1 MRRHQRRSV
10 VNGFLTVFR
19 KEVLEN
25 LRDRRTIIAALV
37 FGPLFGPLLLAASLQ
52 LMVDRGAARAD
63 AAITIAVSHAE
74 RAPNL
79 VAFLEQNA
87 VSVQKVELDD
97 GGARSA
103 VLGKQYKAVVLIS
116 GDYGTRLARAEPAP
130 LLVYADAS
138 DLFNDRY
145 VDRLRGLLARHA
157 QSLAQLRL
165 LARGVDPSALVP
177 IAVQD
182 VDVATPASRAV
193 AALGIMSYLV
203 IFAMLAGGMYLAI
216 DATAGERERGSLES
230 LLTTPVKRT
239 HIIYGKIAATCAY
252 MLASLTLTVVACG
265 IAVRF
270 VRLEDFGMTA
280 NLGPATVLAVIG
292 VVAPMVLLG
301 AALMTVVASFTRSY
315 REAQSY
321 LGFVIM
327 VPTLPLA
334 FVNLLGLQPTLPLM
348 AVPSLGQHFL
358 MTSLL
363 RGEGVDPAAFAVS
376 AGASLALG
384 LALAWIAGR
393 LYERE
398 AILG

>member
-1 MRRHQRRSV
+1 MH
-10 VNGFLTVFR
+10 GLLTVFR

-52 LMVDRGAARAD
+52 LMVDRGAARAEAPITVAVAH
-63 AAITIAVSHAE
+63 AA

-79 VAFLEQNA
+79 VDYLERNA
-87 VSVQKVELDD
+87 VTVERVAYDDDEARASVLDK
-97 GGARSA
+97 RHE
-103 VLGKQYKAVVLIS
+103 AVVLVPEDF
-116 GDYGTRLARAEPAP
+116 GARLAAARPAP
-130 LLVYADAS
+130 LRLYADAS
-138 DLFNDRY
+138 DMFNDSH
-145 VDRLRGLLARHA
+145 VDRLRGLLAAHS
-157 QSLAQLRL
+157 QGLAQLRL
-165 LARGVDPSALVP
+165 VARGVDPASVVP
-177 IAVQD
+177 IAVQEI
-182 VDVATPASRAV
+182 DVATPASRAV
-193 AALGIMSYLV
+193 VALGLMSYLV

-230 LLTTPVKRT
+230 LLTTPVPRT
-239 HIIYGKIAATCAY
+239 QVIYGKIAATCAY
-252 MLASLTLTVVACG
+252 MLASLALTVAACAVA
-265 IAVRF
+265 VNV

-280 NLGPATVLAVIG
+280 NLGPATALAIVG
-292 VVAPMVLLG
+292 VVAPLVLLG

-321 LGFVIM
+321 LGFVVM

-334 FVNLLGLQPTLPLM
+334 FVGPLGLQPSLPLM

-363 RGEGVDPAAFAVS
+363 RGEPVGAANLAVS
-376 AGASLALG
+376 ALASLALG
-384 LALAWIAGR
+384 AALAWVAGR

>member
-1 MRRHQRRSV
+1 MR
-10 VNGFLTVFR
+10 GLYAVFR

-25 LRDRRTIIAALV
+25 LRDRRTIVAALV

-52 LMVDRGAARAD
+52 LMVDRGSARTD
-63 AAITIAVSHAE
+63 APLAVAVSNAG

-79 VAFLEQNA
+79 VSFLEQNSVTVEA
-87 VSVQKVELDD
+87 VVLDD
-97 GGARSA
+97 AQARAA
-103 VLGKQYKAVVLIS
+103 VLAKRHKAVVLVPEDF
-116 GDYGTRLARAEPAP
+116 GARLARAQPAP

-138 DLFNDRY
+138 DMFNDRY
-145 VDRLRGLLARHA
+145 VDRLRGLLARHT

-165 LARGVDPSALVP
+165 LARGVDPASVLP

-182 VDVATPASRAV
+182 IDVATPTSRAV
-193 AALGIMSYLV
+193 LALGIMSYLV

-239 HIIYGKIAATCAY
+239 HLIYGKIAATCAY
-252 MLASLTLTVVACG
+252 MLASLVLTVTACAV
-265 IAVRF
+265 AVRF
-270 VRLEDFGMTA
+270 VRLEDFGMSA
-280 NLGPATVLAVIG
+280 NLGPGAVLGLIG

-376 AGASLALG
+376 AGASLLLG

>member
-1 MRRHQRRSV
+1 MLDKRHQV
-10 VNGFLTVFR
+10 VVFVPESFR
-19 KEVLEN
+19 
-25 LRDRRTIIAALV
+25 
-37 FGPLFGPLLLAASLQ
+37 
-52 LMVDRGAARAD
+52 
-63 AAITIAVSHAE
+63 
-74 RAPNL
+74 
-79 VAFLEQNA
+79 
-87 VSVQKVELDD
+87 
-97 GGARSA
+97 
-103 VLGKQYKAVVLIS
+103 
-116 GDYGTRLARAEPAP
+116 TRLAQAQPAP

-138 DLFNDRY
+138 DMFNDRY
-145 VDRLRGLLARHA
+145 VDRLRGLLARHT
-157 QSLAQLRL
+157 QTLAQLRL
-165 LARGVDPSALVP
+165 LARGVDPASVVP

-193 AALGIMSYLV
+193 VALGIMSYLV
-203 IFAMLAGGMYLAI
+203 IFAMLAGGIYLAI

-239 HIIYGKIAATCAY
+239 HIIYGKIAATCTY
-252 MLASLTLTVVACG
+252 MLASLVLTVAACAV
-265 IAVRF
+265 AVRF
-270 VRLEDFGMTA
+270 VRLEDFGMSA
-280 NLGPATVLAVIG
+280 NLGPVTALGLIA

-363 RGEGVDPAAFAVS
+363 RGEGVDAAAFAVS

-384 LALAWIAGR
+384 LALAWVAGR
-393 LYERE
+393 LYDRE

>member
-1 MRRHQRRSV
+1 
-10 VNGFLTVFR
+10 
-19 KEVLEN
+19 
-25 LRDRRTIIAALV
+25 
-37 FGPLFGPLLLAASLQ
+37 
-52 LMVDRGAARAD
+52 
-63 AAITIAVSHAE
+63 
-74 RAPNL
+74 
-79 VAFLEQNA
+79 
-87 VSVQKVELDD
+87 
-97 GGARSA
+97 
-103 VLGKQYKAVVLIS
+103 
-116 GDYGTRLARAEPAP
+116 
-130 LLVYADAS
+130 
-138 DLFNDRY
+138 
-145 VDRLRGLLARHA
+145 
-157 QSLAQLRL
+157 
-165 LARGVDPSALVP
+165 
-177 IAVQD
+177 
-182 VDVATPASRAV
+182 
-193 AALGIMSYLV
+193 
-203 IFAMLAGGMYLAI
+203 MYLAI

-252 MLASLTLTVVACG
+252 MLASLALTVTACAV
-265 IAVRF
+265 AVRF
-270 VRLEDFGMTA
+270 VRLEDFGMSA
-280 NLGPATVLAVIG
+280 NLGPVAVLGLVG

-376 AGASLALG
+376 AGASLLLG
-384 LALAWIAGR
+384 LALAWLAGK
-393 LYERE
+393 LYDRE

>member
-1 MRRHQRRSV
+1 MR
-10 VNGFLTVFR
+10 GLLTVFR
-19 KEVLEN
+19 KEVMEN
-25 LRDRRTIIAALV
+25 LRDKRTIIAALV

-63 AAITIAVSHAE
+63 APITVAVAHAE

-87 VSVQKVELDD
+87 VTVERVGYDD
-97 GGARSA
+97 AQARAA
-103 VLGKQYKAVVLIS
+103 VLDRKQKAVVAVPEDF
-116 GDYGTRLARAEPAP
+116 GARLAAAKPAP
-130 LLVYADAS
+130 LLLYADAS
-138 DLFNDRY
+138 DMFNDSH
-145 VDRLRGLLARHA
+145 VDRLRALLARHT

-165 LARGVDPSALVP
+165 LARGVDPASVVP

-182 VDVATPASRAV
+182 VDVATPSSRAV
-193 AALGIMSYLV
+193 VVLGVMSFLV
-203 IFAMLAGGMYLAI
+203 IFATLAGGTYLAI

-230 LLTTPVKRT
+230 LLTTPVRRT
-239 HIIYGKIAATCAY
+239 HIIYGKILATCAY
-252 MLASLTLTVVACG
+252 MLASLVLTVIACAV
-265 IAVRF
+265 AVRF

-280 NLGPATVLAVIG
+280 NLGPLTVLGIIAAVATLI
-292 VVAPMVLLG
+292 PLG

-321 LGFVIM
+321 LSFVIM
-327 VPTLPLA
+327 VPTMPLA
-334 FVNLLGLQPTLPLM
+334 FIGALGLQPTPALM
-348 AVPSLGQHFL
+348 AVPSLGQHFM

-363 RGEGVDPAAFAVS
+363 RGEGLALQSFAIS

-384 LALAWIAGR
+384 ALLAWIAGR

-398 AILG
+398 SILG

>member
-1 MRRHQRRSV
+1 MR
-10 VNGFLTVFR
+10 GLFAVFR
-19 KEVLEN
+19 KEVIEN

-52 LMVDRGAARAD
+52 IMVDRGSARAD
-63 AAITIAVSHAE
+63 APITVAVSHAE

-79 VAFLEQNA
+79 VSFLEQNA
-87 VSVQKVELDD
+87 VTVAKVALDD
-97 GGARSA
+97 ARSRAA
-103 VLGKQYKAVVLIS
+103 VLDKRHKAVVFVPEDF
-116 GDYGTRLARAEPAP
+116 GARLAQARPAP

-138 DLFNDRY
+138 DMFNDRY
-145 VDRLRGLLARHA
+145 VDRLRGLLAQHT

-165 LARGVDPSALVP
+165 LARGVDPTSVVP

-193 AALGIMSYLV
+193 VALGIMSYLV

-239 HIIYGKIAATCAY
+239 HIIYGKIAATCTY
-252 MLASLTLTVVACG
+252 MLASLVLTVSACAV
-265 IAVRF
+265 AVRF
-270 VRLEDFGMTA
+270 VRLEDFGMSA
-280 NLGPATVLAVIG
+280 NLGPVTALGIIG

-301 AALMTVVASFTRSY
+301 ASLMTVVASFTRSY

-334 FVNLLGLQPTLPLM
+334 FVNLLGLQPTLQLM

-384 LALAWIAGR
+384 LALAWVAGR
-393 LYERE
+393 LYDRE

>member
-1 MRRHQRRSV
+1 MRGLFAV
-10 VNGFLTVFR
+10 YR
-19 KEVLEN
+19 KEVFEN
-25 LRDRRTIIAALV
+25 LRDRRTLIAALV

-52 LMVDRGAARAD
+52 IMVDRGAARAD
-63 AAITIAVSHAE
+63 APITVAVSHAE

-79 VAFLEQNA
+79 VSFLEQNA
-87 VSVQKVELDD
+87 VTVEKVALDDAQSRAAVLDKRQKV
-97 GGARSA
+97 
-103 VLGKQYKAVVLIS
+103 VVYVPE
-116 GDYGTRLARAEPAP
+116 DFGTRLARAQPAP
-130 LLVYADAS
+130 LLLYADAS
-138 DLFNDRY
+138 DMFNDRY
-145 VDRLRGLLARHA
+145 VDRLRSLLARHT
-157 QSLAQLRL
+157 QTLAQLRL
-165 LARGVDPSALVP
+165 LARGVDPASVVP

-182 VDVATPASRAV
+182 IDVATPTSRAV
-193 AALGIMSYLV
+193 VALGIMSYLV

-239 HIIYGKIAATCAY
+239 HIIYGKIAATCTY
-252 MLASLTLTVVACG
+252 MLASLVLTVTACG

-270 VRLEDFGMTA
+270 VRLEDFGMSA
-280 NLGPATVLAVIG
+280 NLGPAAVLGLIG
-292 VVAPMVLLG
+292 VVAPLVLLG

-363 RGEGVDPAAFAVS
+363 RGEGADPAAFAVS
-376 AGASLALG
+376 AGTSLLLG
-384 LALAWIAGR
+384 VALAWLAGR

>member
-1 MRRHQRRSV
+1 MR
-10 VNGFLTVFR
+10 GLYAVFR
-19 KEVLEN
+19 KEVIEN
-25 LRDRRTIIAALV
+25 LRDRRTIVAALV

-52 LMVDRGAARAD
+52 LMVDRGSARTD
-63 AAITIAVSHAE
+63 APLTVAVSHAE

-79 VAFLEQNA
+79 VSFLEQNA
-87 VSVQKVELDD
+87 VTVEPVTLDD
-97 GGARSA
+97 TQARAA
-103 VLGKQYKAVVLIS
+103 VLDKRHKAVVYVPEDF
-116 GDYGTRLARAEPAP
+116 GARLARAQPAP
-130 LLVYADAS
+130 LRVYADCS
-138 DLFNDRY
+138 DMFNDRY
-145 VDRLRGLLARHA
+145 VDRLRGLLARHT
-157 QSLAQLRL
+157 QTLAQLRL
-165 LARGVDPSALVP
+165 LARGVDPASVLP

-182 VDVATPASRAV
+182 IDVATPTSRAV
-193 AALGIMSYLV
+193 LALGIMSYLV

-252 MLASLTLTVVACG
+252 MLASLVLTVTACAV
-265 IAVRF
+265 AVRF
-270 VRLEDFGMTA
+270 VRLEDFGMSA
-280 NLGPATVLAVIG
+280 NLGPTAVLGLIA

-376 AGASLALG
+376 AGASLLLG
-384 LALAWIAGR
+384 VALAWIAGR
-393 LYERE
+393 LYDRE

>member
-1 MRRHQRRSV
+1 MR
-10 VNGFLTVFR
+10 GLFAVFR
-19 KEVLEN
+19 KEVFEN

-52 LMVDRGAARAD
+52 IMVDRGSARSD
-63 AAITIAVSHAE
+63 APIAVAVSHAE

-79 VAFLEQNA
+79 VSFLEQNA
-87 VSVQKVELDD
+87 VTVEKVALDD
-97 GGARSA
+97 AQARAA
-103 VLGKQYKAVVLIS
+103 VLDKRHQVVVFVPES
-116 GDYGTRLARAEPAP
+116 FRTRLAQAQPAP

-138 DLFNDRY
+138 DMFNDRY
-145 VDRLRGLLARHA
+145 VDRLRGLLARHT
-157 QSLAQLRL
+157 QTLAQLRL
-165 LARGVDPSALVP
+165 LARGVDPASVVP

-193 AALGIMSYLV
+193 VALGIMSYLV
-203 IFAMLAGGMYLAI
+203 IFAMLAGGIYLAI

-239 HIIYGKIAATCAY
+239 HIIYGKIAATCTY
-252 MLASLTLTVVACG
+252 MLASLVLTVAACAV
-265 IAVRF
+265 AVRF
-270 VRLEDFGMTA
+270 VRLEDFGMSA
-280 NLGPATVLAVIG
+280 NLGPVTALGLIA

-363 RGEGVDPAAFAVS
+363 RGEGVDAAAFAVS

-384 LALAWIAGR
+384 LALAWVAGR
-393 LYERE
+393 LYDRE

>member
-1 MRRHQRRSV
+1 MR
-10 VNGFLTVFR
+10 GLYAVFR
-19 KEVLEN
+19 KEVIEN
-25 LRDRRTIIAALV
+25 LRDRRTIVAALV

-52 LMVDRGAARAD
+52 LMVDRGSARTD
-63 AAITIAVSHAE
+63 APLTVAVSHAD

-79 VAFLEQNA
+79 VSFLEQNA
-87 VSVQKVELDD
+87 VTVEAVTLDD
-97 GGARSA
+97 AQARAA
-103 VLGKQYKAVVLIS
+103 VLDKRHKAVVLVPEDF
-116 GDYGTRLARAEPAP
+116 GARLARAQPAP

-138 DLFNDRY
+138 DMFNDRY
-145 VDRLRGLLARHA
+145 VDRLRGLLARHT
-157 QSLAQLRL
+157 QTLAQLRL
-165 LARGVDPSALVP
+165 LARGIDPASVLP

-182 VDVATPASRAV
+182 IDVATPTSRAV
-193 AALGIMSYLV
+193 LALGIMSYLV

-239 HIIYGKIAATCAY
+239 HLIYGKIAATCAY
-252 MLASLTLTVVACG
+252 MLASLVLTVTACAV
-265 IAVRF
+265 AVRF
-270 VRLEDFGMTA
+270 VRLEDFGMSA
-280 NLGPATVLAVIG
+280 NLGPAAVLGLIA

-363 RGEGVDPAAFAVS
+363 RGEGVDPAGFAVS
-376 AGASLALG
+376 AGASLLLG
-384 LALAWIAGR
+384 LALAWVAGR
-393 LYERE
+393 LYDRE

>member
-1 MRRHQRRSV
+1 MR
-10 VNGFLTVFR
+10 GLFAVFR

-25 LRDRRTIIAALV
+25 LRDRRTIVAALV
-37 FGPLFGPLLLAASLQ
+37 FGPLFGPVLLAASLQ
-52 LMVDRGAARAD
+52 LMVDRSSARVEAQV
-63 AAITIAVSHAE
+63 TVAVSHAE

-79 VAFLEQNA
+79 VSFLEQNA
-87 VSVQKVELDD
+87 VTVEKVALDD
-97 GGARSA
+97 AQARAA
-103 VLGKQYKAVVLIS
+103 VLDKRHKAVLLVPE
-116 GDYGTRLARAEPAP
+116 DFGTRLARAQPAP

-138 DLFNDRY
+138 DMFNDRY
-145 VDRLRGLLARHA
+145 VDRLRGLLARHT
-157 QSLAQLRL
+157 QTLAQLRL
-165 LARGVDPSALVP
+165 LARGVDPASVVP

-182 VDVATPASRAV
+182 VDVATPTSRAV
-193 AALGIMSYLV
+193 VALGIMSYLV

-252 MLASLTLTVVACG
+252 MLASLVLTVTACG
-265 IAVRF
+265 VAVRF
-270 VRLEDFGMTA
+270 VRLEDFGMSA
-280 NLGPATVLAVIG
+280 NLGPVAVLGLIG
-292 VVAPMVLLG
+292 VVAPLVLLG

-376 AGASLALG
+376 AGASLLLG
-384 LALAWIAGR
+384 LALAWLAGR

>member
-1 MRRHQRRSV
+1 MR
-10 VNGFLTVFR
+10 GLLTVFR
-19 KEVLEN
+19 KEVFEN
-25 LRDRRTIIAALV
+25 LRDRRTIFAALV

-63 AAITIAVSHAE
+63 APITVAIAHAA

-87 VSVQKVELDD
+87 VTVERVAYDD
-97 GGARSA
+97 AQARAAVLERRHEAVLLVPEDYGAR
-103 VLGKQYKAVVLIS
+103 
-116 GDYGTRLARAEPAP
+116 LAAAQPAP

-138 DLFNDRY
+138 DMFNDRY

-165 LARGVDPSALVP
+165 VARGVDPASAVP

-193 AALGIMSYLV
+193 LMLGSMSFLV
-203 IFAMLAGGMYLAI
+203 IFAMFAGGMYLAI

-230 LLTTPVKRT
+230 LLTTPVPRT
-239 HIIYGKIAATCAY
+239 HIIYGKIAATCVY
-252 MLASLTLTVVACG
+252 MLASLAVTVAACAVA
-265 IAVRF
+265 VHF
-270 VRLEDFGMTA
+270 VRLEDFGMSA
-280 NLGPATVLAVIG
+280 NLGLRTALAIVG
-292 VVAPMVLLG
+292 VVAPLVPFG
-301 AALMTVVASFTRSY
+301 AALMTVVATFTRSY

-327 VPTLPLA
+327 VPALPLA
-334 FVNLLGLQPTLPLM
+334 FVGLLGLQPTLPLM

-363 RGEGVDPAAFAVS
+363 RGEPPGLANLAVS
-376 AGASLALG
+376 AVSSLALG
-384 LALAWIAGR
+384 ALLAWVAGR

-398 AILG
+398 SILG

>member
-1 MRRHQRRSV
+1 MR
-10 VNGFLTVFR
+10 GLFAVFR

-25 LRDRRTIIAALV
+25 LRDRRTIVAALV

-52 LMVDRGAARAD
+52 LMVDRGSARAD
-63 AAITIAVSHAE
+63 APITVAVSHAG

-79 VAFLEQNA
+79 VSFLEQNSVTVEA
-87 VSVQKVELDD
+87 VTLDD
-97 GGARSA
+97 AQARAA
-103 VLGKQYKAVVLIS
+103 VLDKRHKAVVLVPEDF
-116 GDYGTRLARAEPAP
+116 GARLARAQPAP
-130 LLVYADAS
+130 LRVYADAS
-138 DLFNDRY
+138 DMFNDRY

-165 LARGVDPSALVP
+165 LARGVDPASVVP

-182 VDVATPASRAV
+182 VDVATPTSRAV
-193 AALGIMSYLV
+193 LALGIMSYLV

-239 HIIYGKIAATCAY
+239 HLIYGKIAATCAF
-252 MLASLTLTVVACG
+252 MFASLVLTVTACAV
-265 IAVRF
+265 AVRF
-270 VRLEDFGMTA
+270 VRLEDFGMSA
-280 NLGPATVLAVIG
+280 NLGPGAVLGLIG

-376 AGASLALG
+376 AGASLLLG
-384 LALAWIAGR
+384 LALAWLAGR

>member
-1 MRRHQRRSV
+1 MR
-10 VNGFLTVFR
+10 GLFAVFR
-19 KEVLEN
+19 KEVIEN
-25 LRDRRTIIAALV
+25 LRDRRTIVAALV
-37 FGPLFGPLLLAASLQ
+37 FGPLFGPVLLAASLQ
-52 LMVDRGAARAD
+52 LMVDRGSASAD
-63 AAITIAVSHAE
+63 APITVAVSHAE

-79 VAFLEQNA
+79 VSFLEQNA
-87 VSVQKVELDD
+87 VSVEKVAFDD
-97 GGARSA
+97 AQSGAA
-103 VLGKQYKAVVLIS
+103 VLDKRHKAVVLVPA
-116 GDYGTRLARAEPAP
+116 DFGTRLANSQPAP

-138 DLFNDRY
+138 DMFNDRY
-145 VDRLRGLLARHA
+145 VDRLRSLLARHA

-165 LARGVDPSALVP
+165 LARGIDPASAVP
-177 IAVQD
+177 IAVQG
-182 VDVATPASRAV
+182 VDVATPTSRAV
-193 AALGIMSYLV
+193 VALGIMSYLV

-280 NLGPATVLAVIG
+280 NLGPATLLAVIA

-376 AGASLALG
+376 AAASLALG
-384 LALAWIAGR
+384 VALAWIAGR

>member
-1 MRRHQRRSV
+1 MR
-10 VNGFLTVFR
+10 GLFAVFR
-19 KEVLEN
+19 KEVFEN

-52 LMVDRGAARAD
+52 IMVDRGSARTD
-63 AAITIAVSHAE
+63 APIVVAVSHAG

-79 VAFLEQNA
+79 VSFLEQNA
-87 VSVQKVELDD
+87 VTVEKVALDD
-97 GGARSA
+97 AQSRAA
-103 VLGKQYKAVVLIS
+103 VLDKRFKAVVYVPE
-116 GDYGTRLARAEPAP
+116 DFGTRLAQARPAP

-138 DLFNDRY
+138 DMFNDRY
-145 VDRLRGLLARHA
+145 VDRLRGLLARHT

-165 LARGVDPSALVP
+165 LARGVDPASVLP

-182 VDVATPASRAV
+182 IDVATPTSRAV
-193 AALGIMSYLV
+193 VALGIMSYLV

-252 MLASLTLTVVACG
+252 MLASLLLTVAACAV
-265 IAVRF
+265 AVRF
-270 VRLEDFGMTA
+270 VRLEDFGMSA
-280 NLGPATVLAVIG
+280 NLGPATALAIVG

-334 FVNLLGLQPTLPLM
+334 FVNLLGLQPSLNLM

-358 MTSLL
+358 LTSLL

-384 LALAWIAGR
+384 LALAWVAGR
-393 LYERE
+393 LYDRE

>member
-1 MRRHQRRSV
+1 MR
-10 VNGFLTVFR
+10 GLYAVFR
-19 KEVLEN
+19 KEVIEN
-25 LRDRRTIIAALV
+25 LRDRRTIVAALV

-52 LMVDRGAARAD
+52 VMVDRGSARTD
-63 AAITIAVSHAE
+63 APLTVAVSHAG

-79 VAFLEQNA
+79 VSFLEQNA
-87 VSVQKVELDD
+87 VTVEAVTLDD
-97 GGARSA
+97 AEARAA
-103 VLGKQYKAVVLIS
+103 VLDKRHKAVVLVPEDF
-116 GDYGTRLARAEPAP
+116 GARLARAQPAP

-138 DLFNDRY
+138 DMFNDRY
-145 VDRLRGLLARHA
+145 VDRLRGLLARHT
-157 QSLAQLRL
+157 QTLAQLRL
-165 LARGVDPSALVP
+165 LARGVDPASVLP

-182 VDVATPASRAV
+182 IDVATPTSRAV
-193 AALGIMSYLV
+193 LALGIMSYLV

-252 MLASLTLTVVACG
+252 MLASLVLTVTACA

-270 VRLEDFGMTA
+270 VRLEDFGMSA
-280 NLGPATVLAVIG
+280 NLGPTAVLGLIG

-376 AGASLALG
+376 AGASLLLG
-384 LALAWIAGR
+384 VALAWIAGK
-393 LYERE
+393 LYDRE

>member
-1 MRRHQRRSV
+1 MR
-10 VNGFLTVFR
+10 GLLTVFR
-19 KEVLEN
+19 KEVMEN
-25 LRDRRTIIAALV
+25 LRDKRTIIAALV

-63 AAITIAVSHAE
+63 APITVAVAHAE

-87 VSVQKVELDD
+87 VTVERVGYDD
-97 GGARSA
+97 AQARAA
-103 VLGKQYKAVVLIS
+103 VLDRKQKAVVAVPEDF
-116 GDYGTRLARAEPAP
+116 GARLAAAKPAP
-130 LLVYADAS
+130 LLLYADAS
-138 DLFNDRY
+138 DMFNDSH
-145 VDRLRGLLARHA
+145 VDRLRALLARHT

-165 LARGVDPSALVP
+165 LARGVDPASVVP

-182 VDVATPASRAV
+182 VDVATPSSRAV
-193 AALGIMSYLV
+193 VALGIMSYLV

-230 LLTTPVKRT
+230 LLTTPVPRT
-239 HIIYGKIAATCAY
+239 HIIYGKILATCTY
-252 MLASLTLTVVACG
+252 MLASLVLTVVACA

-280 NLGPATVLAVIG
+280 NLGPSTVLGIIAAVATLI
-292 VVAPMVLLG
+292 PLG

-334 FVNLLGLQPTLPLM
+334 FIGPLGLQPTPALM
-348 AVPSLGQHFL
+348 ALPSVGQHFM

-363 RGEGVDPAAFAVS
+363 RGEGLALQSFAIS

-384 LALAWIAGR
+384 ALLAWIAGR

-398 AILG
+398 SILG

>member
-1 MRRHQRRSV
+1 MRGLFAV
-10 VNGFLTVFR
+10 YR
-19 KEVLEN
+19 KEVFEN
-25 LRDRRTIIAALV
+25 LRDRRTLIAALV

-52 LMVDRGAARAD
+52 IMVDRGAARAD
-63 AAITIAVSHAE
+63 APITVAVSHAE

-79 VAFLEQNA
+79 VSFLEQNA
-87 VSVQKVELDD
+87 VTVEKVALDDAQSRAAVLDKRQKV
-97 GGARSA
+97 
-103 VLGKQYKAVVLIS
+103 VVYVPE
-116 GDYGTRLARAEPAP
+116 DFGTRLARAQPAP
-130 LLVYADAS
+130 LLLYADAS
-138 DLFNDRY
+138 VMFNDRY
-145 VDRLRGLLARHA
+145 VDRLRSLLARHT
-157 QSLAQLRL
+157 QTLAQLRL
-165 LARGVDPSALVP
+165 LARGVDPASVVP

-182 VDVATPASRAV
+182 IDVATPTSRAV
-193 AALGIMSYLV
+193 VALGIMSYLV

-239 HIIYGKIAATCAY
+239 HIIYGKIAATCTY
-252 MLASLTLTVVACG
+252 MLASLVLTVTACG

-270 VRLEDFGMTA
+270 VRLEDFGMSA
-280 NLGPATVLAVIG
+280 NLGPAAVLGLIG
-292 VVAPMVLLG
+292 VVAPLVLLG

-334 FVNLLGLQPTLPLM
+334 FVNLLGLQPSLPLM

-376 AGASLALG
+376 AGTSLLLG
-384 LALAWIAGR
+384 VALAWLAGR

>member
-1 MRRHQRRSV
+1 MR
-10 VNGFLTVFR
+10 GLFAVFR

-25 LRDRRTIIAALV
+25 LRDRRTIVAALV
-37 FGPLFGPLLLAASLQ
+37 FGPLFGPVLLAASLQ
-52 LMVDRGAARAD
+52 LMVDRGSARSD
-63 AAITIAVSHAE
+63 APITVAVSHAE

-79 VAFLEQNA
+79 VSFLEQNA
-87 VSVQKVELDD
+87 VTVEKVALDD
-97 GGARSA
+97 AQSRAA
-103 VLGKQYKAVVLIS
+103 VLDKRHKAVVAVPEDF
-116 GDYGTRLARAEPAP
+116 GARLARAQPAP

-138 DLFNDRY
+138 DMFNDRY
-145 VDRLRGLLARHA
+145 VDRLRGLLARHT

-165 LARGVDPSALVP
+165 LARGVDPASAVP

-182 VDVATPASRAV
+182 VDVATPTSRAV
-193 AALGIMSYLV
+193 LALGIMSYLV

-252 MLASLTLTVVACG
+252 MLASLVLTVTACAV
-265 IAVRF
+265 AVRF
-270 VRLEDFGMTA
+270 VRLEDFGMSA
-280 NLGPATVLAVIG
+280 NLGPMAVLGLIG
-292 VVAPMVLLG
+292 VVAPLVLLG

-376 AGASLALG
+376 AGASLLLG
-384 LALAWIAGR
+384 LALAWLAGR
-393 LYERE
+393 LYDRE